1 MFWLG
6 LCLIAFSLIEH
17 LMLRGTAQLGT
28 GWRAAVGLGTF
39 LQLAQAGVGLLL
51 CLASFSA

>member
-17 LMLRGTAQLGT
+17 LTLRGAWQLGK
-28 GWRAAVGLGTF
+28 GWRVALTLITL
-39 LQLAQAGVGLLL
+39 LQCAQAGVGLLL